1 MADGYPNRPRLVG
14 GGLIAGYRCLR
25 APVGNDQASER
36 GKIMKVC
43 KLCGE
48 RMPTEALNG
57 YGECFE
63 CVDAAESGAGF

>member
-1 MADGYPNRPRLVG
+1 
-14 GGLIAGYRCLR
+14 
-25 APVGNDQASER
+25 
-36 GKIMKVC
+36 MKVC